1 MRRVASNLAKLPRL
15 LSKQNEKWKKPDGD
29 GGTHLVAGLLPG
41 PFEGGPM
48 MGEPIN
54 HENRPPSASL
64 GVPNFTRPFGFSPRA
79 NYDALSLLLK
89 AW

>member
-54 HENRPPSASL
+54 HENSTLPVTLMLRRP
-64 GVPNFTRPFGFSPRA
+64 VTCD
-79 NYDALSLLLK
+79 DAAELTCRT
-89 AW
+89 